1 MQHGSGQLTH
11 TEVLLTFSLTDPK
24 REGNLGA
31 CQGKPPPANTPVA
44 GQRARSPAGAA
55 RGDTRGFHLTAPPKP
70 PRGAPSP
77 SLTSHAKVYGVEA
90 GGVHPDNHLVGELD
104 GGQGHLPAEAQH
116 LVAAVAVDHPGG
128 HGGAR
133 PRRAAEAAHRHPHQ
147 QGRQPPHP
155 PRGPDPDPN
164 LDPDPNPGALLPRPA
179 AQCAAGASLPPPMAP
194 LGAATRWRRPGA
206 EEKEEEEWWWS
217 RGSHAASFPPPGE
230 RPGEVVVVILLVIMI
245 VVVVGRCF
253 SARAACR

>member
-1 MQHGSGQLTH
+1 M
-11 TEVLLTFSLTDPK
+11 
-24 REGNLGA
+24 GA
-31 CQGKPPPANTPVA
+31 CQGRPPPANTPVA

-104 GGQGHLPAEAQH
+104 GGEGHLPAEAQH

-155 PRGPDPDPN
+155 PRGPG
-164 LDPDPNPGALLPRPA
+164 PDPNPCPCPGAGALLPRPA